1 MISIFCSN
9 SVVAPANSHPVYNVF
24 NYPKMKFYFLFTAFT
39 LIQITTFAQ
48 ESDQEKIKK
57 VIADATVAWT
67 QKTVSEWA
75 TEFWILDS
83 FSMRDFTRSNGE
95 VFHRNAEDLL
105 KHTKRVVIFP
115 AVVEK
120 TEYHI
125 HVNENMAF
133 ASLELIVVRTD
144 TGTRYYG
151 NEIIIMEKTEG
162 VWKIHASSVH
172 EFTR

>member
-1 MISIFCSN
+1 M
-9 SVVAPANSHPVYNVF
+9 
-24 NYPKMKFYFLFTAFT
+24 
-39 LIQITTFAQ
+39 
-48 ESDQEKIKK
+48 
-57 VIADATVAWT
+57 
-67 QKTVSEWA
+67 
-75 TEFWILDS
+75 
-83 FSMRDFTRSNGE
+83 
-95 VFHRNAEDLL
+95 
-105 KHTKRVVIFP
+105 VIFP